1 MKRKIRISSLLMI
14 VLCLA
19 MALCGCGK
27 TTLAAKVGE
36 VEITTRQLENA
47 YANYSSYASYYGYSL
62 TTEEGVESYQDYLL
76 DQMIREEIAVYQA
89 KQAGITLTDE
99 EKADAK
105 KKGQENYDSFYQD
118 YLDAAKNAGAS
129 DVKAYAN
136 SLLSK
141 SLAENNS
148 TVSKVKQSYIESAE
162 NSTLTSKHKEQL
174 LAAYEITDED
184 IKARY
189 EEDLAAQQS
198 LFDAT
203 PASYFTYETYYTYG
217 YTAMPLYIPAGLFRV
232 RQILVADEATA
243 DAVLEKINA
252 GEDFETLLK
261 EYNTDPGMTNET
273 YAAGYLV
280 GEGANFAEEFL
291 NAALALEKDGDVSA
305 VVKSE
310 FGYHI
315 IKRVSTEEAHV
326 IPYEEVETNY
336 VAYATN
342 LLQTEYYNSLVDT
355 WMADES
361 VVARYPE
368 NYRSIGKAALA
379 QITAS
384 PEATAEQ
391 TAEPADGNAD
401 SAENAG

>member
-1 MKRKIRISSLLMI
+1 MKRNIRISSLMII

-19 MALCGCGK
+19 MALCGCSSK

-36 VEITTRQLENA
+36 VEITTRQLENG

-62 TTEEGVESYQDYLL
+62 TTEEGVESFQDYLL
-76 DQMIREEIAVYQA
+76 NQMIREEVSVYQA
-89 KQAGITLTDE
+89 KQAGVTLTDE

-105 KKGQENYDSFYQD
+105 KKGQESYDSFYQD

-129 DVKAYAN
+129 DPKAYAN
-136 SLLSK
+136 TLLSK

-162 NSTLTSKHKEQL
+162 NSTLTSKYKEQL

-184 IKARY
+184 IKGQY

-203 PASYFTYETYYTYG
+203 PASYFTYETYYAYG
-217 YTAMPLYIPAGLFRV
+217 YTAMPLYIPAGMFRV
-232 RQILVADEATA
+232 RQILVADEETA
-243 DAVLEKINA
+243 NTVLEKIKA

-261 EYNTDPGMTNET
+261 EYNTDPGMDNET

-280 GEGANFAEEFL
+280 GEGANFVEEFR
-291 NAALALEKDGDVSA
+291 NAALALANDGDVSE
-305 VVKSE
+305 VVKSDL
-310 FGYHI
+310 GYHI

-326 IPYEEVETNY
+326 IPYEEIEANY
-336 VAYATN
+336 KTYATSMI
-342 LLQTEYYNSLVDT
+342 QTEYYNSLVDT

-361 VVARYPE
+361 VVVRYPE
-368 NYRSIGKAALA
+368 NYRSIGKSALA

-384 PEATAEQ
+384 PEP
-391 TAEPADGNAD
+391 TAEPTDDAAD